1 MESGRGRCELYNVG
15 NKLGEL
21 GAVSFEILEL
31 GDASFRIPENQTF
44 FGVANEVVKIVPM

>member
-21 GAVSFEILEL
+21 GAVAFEILEL

-44 FGVANEVVKIVPM
+44 GVANEVVKIVPM

>member
-44 FGVANEVVKIVPM
+44 LV